1 MLKIGITGGIGS
13 GKSTISRL
21 FSLLGIP
28 VYYADRAAKKLM
40 AEDLELRQAI
50 IENFGPE
57 IYTGDELNRAQLAEI
72 VFRDNRKLQLLNSL
86 VHPATIRE
94 SQNWMLAQSTP
105 YAIKEAAL
113 IFESGSQ
120 DQLDFVIGV
129 YAPESL
135 RILRVM
141 KRDGSPREK
150 ILARM
155 KEQIDESIKMRL
167 CQAVIINDEQHLVIP
182 QVLELHNK
190 FLSMSKKTPEFM
202 SNF

>member
-13 GKSTISRL
+13 GKSTVSRV
-21 FSLLGIP
+21 FSLLGVP
-28 VYYADRAAKKLM
+28 VYYADQAAKKLM
-40 AEDLELRQAI
+40 AENPDLRQAI

-57 IYTGDELNRAQLAEI
+57 IYKGEELNRALLAEI
-72 VFRDNRKLQLLNSL
+72 VFRDSRKLGLLNSL
-86 VHPATIRE
+86 VHPETIRD
-94 SQNWMLAQSTP
+94 SQTWMRAQTTP

-141 KRDGSPREK
+141 KRDGSTRDK
-150 ILARM
+150 ILSRM
-155 KEQIDESIKMRL
+155 KEQIDESMKMRL
-167 CQAVIINDEQHLVIP
+167 CQAVIINDERHLVIP
-182 QVLELHNK
+182 QVLDLHNK
-190 FLSMSKKTPEFM
+190 LLSMTKNQPAFLSEY
-202 SNF
+202 